1 MAKTS
6 TRPKPAAPARRDP
19 ARLTAAALAL
29 LAVLFVAVN
38 VLASF
43 TLTAERVD
51 LTANR
56 LYSLS
61 PATQRVLDAVE
72 EPVTL
77 RLFYSKRLG
86 TQAPGYGIY
95 AERVQDVL
103 REYADRSGGKVILE
117 IYDPQPFTP
126 VEDRAVAYGL
136 QQIPLEG
143 ISGNVFFG
151 LVGSNMTDDVETMP
165 FLQPDREAL
174 LEYDLTKM
182 VYALSQSTLGKV
194 GIIGALKVDG
204 EVRMG
209 QMGRP
214 EQVPPMVVAER
225 IREVLDVETLPNDI
239 QKIPGDITIL
249 MVAHP
254 QDLSPRTLFAID
266 QFILGGGKA
275 AIFVD
280 PYAESQAGPMTGGPM
295 GSAPSSTLG
304 PIFEAW
310 GLQMPTDK
318 VVGDRFAARRVG
330 APNGRDYVSY
340 VPWLLLRGARNLN
353 RESPITSQID
363 TLAVASAGALSVKDG
378 AAITLTP
385 LATSSPGSM
394 LIDVK
399 KLMVPVPEPEKL
411 LREYKAGDAYVIGG
425 MVTGVVKTAFPDGR
439 PPLAEGQDDDPAAVF
454 DTVLGES
461 KGPIETVVFADTDVL
476 IDRFW
481 VQFREFFGRR
491 VAVPGAG
498 NGDFVANAMDALT
511 GSSALLDLRGQGSS
525 YRPFEV
531 IEQIKREADRKY
543 QAKEQELRETLAET
557 QKKLDALRNRQ
568 GAGAAPGTAAG
579 AAATAALSDD
589 ERRQVTEYQRQIL
602 RLRTELREVQ
612 RSLREDVE
620 RLETKVL
627 FANIALMPVL
637 VAVFAVVLAGW
648 RLRRRT
654 RRMQAEA

>member
-1 MAKTS
+1 MT
-6 TRPKPAAPARRDP
+6 TPHPAATDTARRRDP
-19 ARLTAAALAL
+19 ARLTALALAL

-38 VLASF
+38 VLVSF
-43 TLTAERVD
+43 TLTAQRVD
-51 LTANR
+51 LTADK

-61 PATQRVLDAVE
+61 PATQRVLDAIE

-103 REYADRSGGKVILE
+103 REYASLSDGKVILE
-117 IYDPQPFTP
+117 IYDPTPFTP
-126 VEDRAVAYGL
+126 VEDRAVSFGL

-143 ISGNVFFG
+143 VEGNVFFG
-151 LVGSNMTDDVETMP
+151 LAGSNMTDDVETIP

-182 VYALSQSTLGKV
+182 IYALSQGASGKV
-194 GIIGALKVDG
+194 GLIGSLKIDG
-204 EVRMG
+204 DVRMG
-209 QMGRP
+209 QTGRP

-225 IREVLDVETLPNDI
+225 IREVLDIETLPNDV
-239 QKIPGDITIL
+239 QKIPDDIAIL

-254 QDLSPRTLFAID
+254 KNLSPRTLFAID
-266 QFILGGGKA
+266 QYILGGGKA

-295 GSAPSSTLG
+295 ADAPSSTLE

-310 GLQMPTDK
+310 GLQMPIDK

-330 APNGRDYVSY
+330 QPNGRDYVSY

-353 RESPITSQID
+353 RESPITAQID

-385 LATSSPGSM
+385 LVTSSPGSM
-394 LIDVK
+394 LIDAK
-399 KLMVPVPEPEKL
+399 KLMGPVPEPEKL
-411 LREYKAGDAYVIGG
+411 LREYQAGDAYVLAG
-425 MVTGVVKTAFPDGR
+425 MVTGTVKTAFPDGR
-439 PPLAEGQDDDPAAVF
+439 PALADGQDDDPTAVF
-454 DTVLGES
+454 DTVLTES
-461 KGPIETVVFADTDVL
+461 KGPIQAVVVADSDVL

-481 VQFREFFGRR
+481 VQYREFFGRR

-498 NGDFVANAMDALT
+498 NGDFVANVMDGLT

-557 QKKLDALRNRQ
+557 QTKLDALRDRQ
-568 GAGAAPGTAAG
+568 ASTGGPV
-579 AAATAALSDD
+579 ALSDE

-602 RLRTELREVQ
+602 RLRNELREVQ

-637 VAVFAVVLAGW
+637 VAIFALALAAW
-648 RLRRRT
+648 RVRRRS
-654 RRMQAEA
+654 RRSAVEA

>member
-1 MAKTS
+1 MTTS
-6 TRPKPAAPARRDP
+6 HPAATDTARRRDP
-19 ARLTAAALAL
+19 ARLTALALAL

-38 VLASF
+38 VLVSF
-43 TLTAERVD
+43 TLTAQRVD
-51 LTANR
+51 LTADK

-61 PATQRVLDAVE
+61 PATQRVLDAIE

-103 REYADRSGGKVILE
+103 REYASLSDGKVILE
-117 IYDPQPFTP
+117 IYDPTPFTP
-126 VEDRAVAYGL
+126 VEDRAVSYGL

-143 ISGNVFFG
+143 VEGNVFFG
-151 LVGSNMTDDVETMP
+151 LAGSNMTDDVETIP

-182 VYALSQSTLGKV
+182 IYALSQGASGKV
-194 GIIGALKVDG
+194 GLIGSLKIDG
-204 EVRMG
+204 DVRMG

-225 IREVLDVETLPNDI
+225 IREVLDVESLPSDV
-239 QKIPGDITIL
+239 QKIPDDITIL

-254 QDLSPRTLFAID
+254 KNLSPRTLFAID
-266 QFILGGGKA
+266 QYILGGGKA

-280 PYAESQAGPMTGGPM
+280 PYAESEAGPMTGGPM
-295 GSAPSSTLG
+295 AAAPSSTLE
-304 PIFEAW
+304 PIFDAW

-330 APNGRDYVSY
+330 QPNGRDYVSY

-353 RESPITSQID
+353 RESPITAQID

-385 LATSSPGSM
+385 LVTSSPGSM
-394 LIDVK
+394 LIDAK
-399 KLMVPVPEPEKL
+399 KLMGPVPEPEKL
-411 LREYKAGDAYVIGG
+411 LREYEAGDAYVLAG
-425 MVTGVVKTAFPDGR
+425 MVTGTVKTAFPAGR
-439 PPLAEGQDDDPAAVF
+439 PALADGQDDDPSAVF
-454 DTVLGES
+454 DSVLTES
-461 KGPIETVVFADTDVL
+461 KGPIQAIVVADSDVL

-498 NGDFVANAMDALT
+498 NGDFVANVMDGLT

-568 GAGAAPGTAAG
+568 ASTGGPV
-579 AAATAALSDD
+579 ALSDE

-602 RLRTELREVQ
+602 RLRNDLREVQ

-637 VAVFAVVLAGW
+637 VAIFALALAAW
-648 RLRRRT
+648 RVRRRS
-654 RRMQAEA
+654 RRGAAEA

>member
-1 MAKTS
+1 MANPPSAS
-6 TRPKPAAPARRDP
+6 TAPVPGRRDP
-19 ARLTAAALAL
+19 ARLTAMALAL

-43 TLTAERVD
+43 TLTAQRVD
-51 LTANR
+51 LTADK

-61 PATQRVLDAVE
+61 PATQRVLDE
-72 EPVTL
+72 IDEPVTL

-103 REYADRSGGKVILE
+103 REYADRSGGKVVVE
-117 IYDPQPFTP
+117 IYDPQPFTS
-126 VEDRAVAYGL
+126 VEDRAVTYGL

-143 ISGNVFFG
+143 VDGNVFFG
-151 LVGSNMTDDVETMP
+151 LAGSNMTDDFETMP

-182 VYALSQSTLGKV
+182 IYSLSQGSAGKV
-194 GIIGALKVDG
+194 GIIGSLKVDG

-225 IREVLDVETLPNDI
+225 IREVLDIETLPVDI
-239 QKIPGDITIL
+239 QKIPDDIAIL

-254 QDLSPRTLFAID
+254 KNLSPRTLFAID
-266 QFILGGGKA
+266 QYILGGGKA

-280 PYAESQAGPMTGGPM
+280 PYAESEAGAMTGGPM
-295 GSAPSSTLG
+295 AATPSSTLG

-330 APNGRDYVSY
+330 SPNGRDYVSY
-340 VPWLLLRGARNLN
+340 VPWLLLRGARNLD

-363 TLAVASAGALSVKDG
+363 SLAVASAGALSLAEG
-378 AAITLTP
+378 AAVSLDP
-385 LATSSPGSM
+385 LVTSSPGSM
-394 LIDVK
+394 LIDVGQ
-399 KLMVPVPEPEKL
+399 LAGPTPQPEKL
-411 LREYKAGDAYVIGG
+411 LRDYKAGDAFVIAGL
-425 MVTGVVKTAFPDGR
+425 VTGRVRSAFPDGQ
-439 PPLAEGQDDDPAAVF
+439 PPLAEGQDEDPDAVF
-454 DTVLGES
+454 DTVLAES
-461 KGPIETVVFADTDVL
+461 GDPIEAIVVADTDVL
-476 IDRFW
+476 TDRFW
-481 VQFREFFGRR
+481 VQFREFYGRQ

-511 GSSALLDLRGQGSS
+511 GSSALLELRGQGSS

-568 GAGAAPGTAAG
+568 AGTTGPV
-579 AAATAALSDD
+579 ALSED
-589 ERRQVTEYQRQIL
+589 ERRQVTDYQRQIL

-627 FANIALMPVL
+627 FANIALMPAA
-637 VAVFAVVLAGW
+637 VALFALALAAW
-648 RLRRRT
+648 RIRRRA
-654 RRMQAEA
+654 RRSAVEA

>member
-1 MAKTS
+1 MTTS
-6 TRPKPAAPARRDP
+6 HPVATSRRRDP
-19 ARLTAAALAL
+19 ARLTALALAL
-29 LAVLFVAVN
+29 LAVLFVAIN

-43 TLTAERVD
+43 TLTAQRVD
-51 LTANR
+51 LTADK

-61 PATQRVLDAVE
+61 PATQRVLDAIE

-103 REYADRSGGKVILE
+103 REYASLSDGKVILE
-117 IYDPQPFTP
+117 IYDPTPFTP
-126 VEDRAVAYGL
+126 VEDRAVSYGL

-143 ISGNVFFG
+143 VEGNVFFG
-151 LVGSNMTDDVETMP
+151 LAGSNMTDDVETIP

-182 VYALSQSTLGKV
+182 IYALSQGASGK
-194 GIIGALKVDG
+194 GGLIGSLKIDG
-204 EVRMG
+204 DVRMG

-225 IREVLDVETLPNDI
+225 IREVLDVESLPSDV
-239 QKIPGDITIL
+239 QKIPDDITIL

-254 QDLSPRTLFAID
+254 KNLSPRTLFAID
-266 QFILGGGKA
+266 QYILGGGKA

-295 GSAPSSTLG
+295 ADAPSSTLE
-304 PIFEAW
+304 PIFDAW
-310 GLQMPTDK
+310 GLQMPIDK

-330 APNGRDYVSY
+330 QPNGRDYVSY

-353 RESPITSQID
+353 RESPITAQID

-378 AAITLTP
+378 ASITLTP
-385 LATSSPGSM
+385 LVTSSPGSM
-394 LIDVK
+394 LIDAK
-399 KLMVPVPEPEKL
+399 KLMGPVPEPEKL
-411 LREYKAGDAYVIGG
+411 LREYQAGDAYVLAG
-425 MVTGVVKTAFPDGR
+425 MVTGTVKTAFPDGR
-439 PPLAEGQDDDPAAVF
+439 PALADGQDDDPTAVF
-454 DTVLGES
+454 DGVLTES
-461 KGPIETVVFADTDVL
+461 KGPIQVIVVADSDVL

-498 NGDFVANAMDALT
+498 NGDFVANVMDGLT

-568 GAGAAPGTAAG
+568 ASTGGPV
-579 AAATAALSDD
+579 ALSDE

-602 RLRTELREVQ
+602 RLRNDLREVQ

-637 VAVFAVVLAGW
+637 VAIFALALAAW
-648 RLRRRT
+648 RVRRRS
-654 RRMQAEA
+654 RRGAAEA

>member
-1 MAKTS
+1 MATS
-6 TRPKPAAPARRDP
+6 PSAAPRRRDP
-19 ARLTAAALAL
+19 ASLTAAALAL

-38 VLASF
+38 VLVSF
-43 TLTAERVD
+43 TLTAQRVD
-51 LTANR
+51 LTADR

-61 PATQRVLDAVE
+61 PATQRVLDAIE

-103 REYADRSGGKVILE
+103 REYASRSGGKVIVE
-117 IYDPQPFTP
+117 IYDPTPFTP
-126 VEDRAVAYGL
+126 VEDRAVSYGL

-143 ISGNVFFG
+143 VEGTVFFG
-151 LVGSNMTDDVETMP
+151 LAGSNMTDDVETIP

-182 VYALSQSTLGKV
+182 IYSLSQGSSGKV
-194 GIIGALKVDG
+194 GIIGSLKIDG
-204 EVRMG
+204 DVRMG

-214 EQVPPMVVAER
+214 EQVPPMLVAER
-225 IREVLDVETLPNDI
+225 IREILDVETLPNDI
-239 QKIPGDITIL
+239 QKIPDDIAIL
-249 MVAHP
+249 MVAYP
-254 QDLSPRTLFAID
+254 KNLSPRTLFAID
-266 QFILGGGKA
+266 QYILGGGKA

-295 GSAPSSTLG
+295 ADAPSSTLE
-304 PIFEAW
+304 PLFDAW
-310 GLQMPTDK
+310 GLEMPVDK

-330 APNGRDYVSY
+330 QPNGRDYVSY

-353 RESPITSQID
+353 RTSPITAQID
-363 TLAVASAGALSVKDG
+363 SLAVASAGALSVREG
-378 AAITLTP
+378 AAITLDP

-399 KLMVPVPEPEKL
+399 KLMGPVPEPEKL
-411 LREYKAGDAYVIGG
+411 LREYEAADAYVIAG
-425 MVTGVVKTAFPDGR
+425 MVTGKVKSAYPEGR
-439 PPLAEGQDDDPAAVF
+439 PALAEGQDDDPDAVF
-454 DTVLGES
+454 DTVLTES
-461 KGPIETVVFADTDVL
+461 KGPIETIVVADSDVL
-476 IDRFW
+476 TDRFW

-498 NGDFVANAMDALT
+498 NGDFVANVMDALT

-568 GAGAAPGTAAG
+568 AGTGGPV
-579 AAATAALSDD
+579 ALSDE
-589 ERRQVTEYQRQIL
+589 ERRQVTDYQRQIL

-627 FANIALMPVL
+627 FANIALMPVV
-637 VAVFAVVLAGW
+637 VAIFALALAAW
-648 RLRRRT
+648 RVRRRA
-654 RRMQAEA
+654 RRTAAEA